1 MNLQNILQDALLND
15 IKRTLNVISLQYKK
29 GENIYCLH
37 CQCLVRFLYKES
49 LVASSYDIYY
59 QASEE
64 DDDTWDWSES
74 PGESLFDRQIEQV
87 VKPLLPQRVIQV
99 KSSRSNDIKI
109 VLENDLCLE
118 ITVISVSGN
127 EEWRLF
133 KQGDYEN
140 NTYIVYGNDVERIG
154 FKEFQRKTCSD

>member
-1 MNLQNILQDALLND
+1 
-15 IKRTLNVISLQYKK
+15 
-29 GENIYCLH
+29 
-37 CQCLVRFLYKES
+37 

>member
-1 MNLQNILQDALLND
+1 MNLQSILQNSLLSD
-15 IKRTLNVISLQYKK
+15 IKRTLDVISFQYSI
-29 GENIYCLH
+29 GEDTYCLH
-37 CQCLVRFLYKES
+37 CQCLVRFLYKDS

-59 QASEE
+59 HAEDE
-64 DDDTWDWSES
+64 DDDIWDWSES
-74 PGESLFDRQIEQV
+74 PGESLFDWQIQQV
-87 VKPLLPQRVIQV
+87 VKPLLPQKVIRV

-109 VLENDLCLE
+109 DLENELSLE

-140 NTYIVYGNDVERIG
+140 NTYVVYGNDVESVG
-154 FKEFQRKTCSD
+154 FKEYQ

>member
-1 MNLQNILQDALLND
+1 MNLQSILQNSLLND
-15 IKRTLNVISLQYKK
+15 IKRTLNVISLQHKK
-29 GENIYCLH
+29 GEATYCLH

-59 QASEE
+59 HAEDV

-74 PGESLFDRQIEQV
+74 PGESLFDQQIEQV
-87 VKPLLPQRVIQV
+87 VKPLLPQKVIQV
-99 KSSRSNDIKI
+99 KSSCSNDIRI
-109 VLENDLCLE
+109 DLENDLSLE
-118 ITVISVSGN
+118 IIVISVSGN

-140 NTYIVYGNDVERIG
+140 NTYVVYGNDVERVG
-154 FKEFQRKTCSD
+154 FKEYP